1 MHSTFMIAL
10 IMVGI
15 GHTIASEV
23 SEPIT
28 CPDETTKVIDPK
40 NGVGTMSC
48 KGSEACVKLSDV
60 SCIGHRIFKPD
71 KCYKWECNGI
81 PKSLDSLTDIR
92 INGPAYNEIE
102 ITVTQTPILIVLAS
116 ILSVVFLFLYDPS
129 FATGIIV
136 GGFCSSGGSTE
147 RAFES

>member
-1 MHSTFMIAL
+1 MHRLTIIML
-10 IMVGI
+10 ILARI
-15 GHTIASEV
+15 GLTIASEV
-23 SEPIT
+23 SGVLK
-28 CPDETTKVIDPK
+28 CPDDITKVIDPK

-48 KGSEACVKLSDV
+48 TGSESCAKLSSV
-60 SCIGHRIFKPD
+60 SCVGHRIYKPD
-71 KCYKWECNGI
+71 KCYKWDCHGI

-102 ITVTQTPILIVLAS
+102 ITVIQTPILIVLAS

-136 GGFCSSGGSTE
+136 GGFCSSGGSTG
-147 RAFES
+147 RSLES

>member
-15 GHTIASEV
+15 GHTIASET

-48 KGSEACVKLSDV
+48 KGSEACVKLSDI

-81 PKSLDSLTDIR
+81 PSNLDSLTDIT
-92 INGPAYNEIE
+92 IKGPTYDNIE
-102 ITVTQTPILIVLAS
+102 LTVRHTPAVA
-116 ILSVVFLFLYDPS
+116 VFLSLFLIFIPVSYTHLTLP
-129 FATGIIV
+129 TILRV
-136 GGFCSSGGSTE
+136 
-147 RAFES
+147 

>member
-81 PKSLDSLTDIR
+81 PSNLDSLTDIT
-92 INGPAYNEIE
+92 IKGPTYDNIE
-102 ITVTQTPILIVLAS
+102 LTVRHTPAVA
-116 ILSVVFLFLYDPS
+116 VFLSLFLIFILFMLDPS
-129 FATGIIV
+129 FA
-136 GGFCSSGGSTE
+136 SGAICGAVWAGAGSTS
-147 RAFES
+147 RSFES

>member
-1 MHSTFMIAL
+1 MRACFIIML
-10 IMVGI
+10 IMTGI
-15 GHTIASEV
+15 GLIFASEV
-23 SEPIT
+23 SGVLK
-28 CPDETTKVIDPK
+28 CPDEISKVIDPK

-48 KGSEACVKLSDV
+48 TGSESCAKLSSI
-60 SCIGHRIFKPD
+60 SCVGHRIYKPD
-71 KCYKWECNGI
+71 KCYKWDCHGI

-102 ITVTQTPILIVLAS
+102 ITVTQTPTLIVLAS